1 MLGLHNI
8 VLHVRYA
15 KLNERTTQHESELA
29 GQPAVRDRRHGVLGL
44 VSGGCAGVAFG
55 KAAGWPP
62 AALMALA
69 AIPAATVAR
78 QFWAAYRLIA
88 AQDEFVRA
96 LTVKRMVV
104 AAGLSITLAT
114 AWSVMELTGVPHL
127 PAWLIYPLFWG
138 LYGMVTPLIR
148 DARA

>member
-1 MLGLHNI
+1 MDPTWPTNW
-8 VLHVRYA
+8 RYVTGA
-15 KLNERTTQHESELA
+15 VASWALFLA
-29 GQPAVRDRRHGVLGL
+29 AVVGV
-44 VSGGCAGVAFG
+44 VFG

-62 AALMALA
+62 VALMVLA

-114 AWSVMELTGVPHL
+114 AWSVMELIGAPHL

-138 LYGMVTPLIR
+138 LFGMVTPFIQ
-148 DARA
+148 DGRA

>member
-1 MLGLHNI
+1 MNPSWPANP
-8 VLHVRYA
+8 RYVIGA
-15 KLNERTTQHESELA
+15 MASWALFLA
-29 GQPAVRDRRHGVLGL
+29 AV
-44 VSGGCAGVAFG
+44 AGVAFG